1 MKNHRFVLP
10 KRLLTASPQ
19 SRIIKRI
26 KRFRREVFFMKVLI
40 LTCNTGGGHNA
51 TAKSVAERFAEKN
64 IPCEIRDALSF
75 VSQKMS
81 DFVSTWHV
89 RLYRHAPILSDY
101 GYEFAEKHPSV
112 MGEDSATYAIFK
124 RGVEK
129 LRRVLIEGE
138 FSGVLCVHV
147 FPALM
152 MTELLKK
159 NDIPLKT
166 GFVATDYTCSPGVS
180 ESNLDVYFIPHEN
193 LAAEFSACGVPE
205 GKLLASGI
213 PVRKDF
219 FIRKEKSVVKEK
231 LGIPRDARHLLMM
244 CGSMGCGPMEQHTA
258 HLCDI
263 LPSDAYLT
271 VVCGT
276 NEKLRKKL
284 LPFERE
290 NVRILGYADNVSEL
304 LDSADLYMT
313 KPGGLSTTEAVRKR
327 LPLAFIDAVSGCEG
341 YNRYFFLTHGM
352 AIASNDPKR
361 LPALCLARLYDDA
374 RLSKQRAAMEK
385 EFTTDPAEIITG
397 FFA

>member
-1 MKNHRFVLP
+1 
-10 KRLLTASPQ
+10 
-19 SRIIKRI
+19 
-26 KRFRREVFFMKVLI
+26 MKVLI

-51 TAKSVAERFAEKN
+51 TAKSIAEKFEEKG
-64 IPCEIRDALSF
+64 IGFEICDALSF

-89 RLYRHAPILSDY
+89 RLYRHAPGLSDY

-129 LRRVLIEGE
+129 LRRKLSEGR

-180 ESNLDVYFIPHEN
+180 ETNLDAYFIPHEN

-205 GKLLASGI
+205 GKLIASGI
-213 PVRKDF
+213 PVRRCYFEHGD
-219 FIRKEKSVVKEK
+219 KEKAKEH
-231 LGIPRDARHLLMM
+231 LGIPRGARHIVMM

-258 HLCDI
+258 HLCGI
-263 LPSDAYLT
+263 LPPDAYLT

-276 NEKLRKKL
+276 NERLKKKL
-284 LPFERE
+284 LPLSHD

-313 KPGGLSTTEAVRKR
+313 KPGGLSTTEAVHKR

-352 AIASNDPKR
+352 AIASNDPQR
-361 LPALCLARLYDDA
+361 LPALCLARLYDKEKLQKQSDA
-374 RLSKQRAAMEK
+374 MRR
-385 EFTTDPAEIITG
+385 EFSTDSAEIIAEY
-397 FFA
+397 FLKD